1 MKNSYGLENHLL
13 LGDLLQLGIFTKKI
27 LMQSAAESF
36 PTSEISDLVKE
47 KKAFPCWWNDLRQ
60 MLEQNRLKIKK
71 NRF

>member
-47 KKAFPCWWNDLRQ
+47 KKAFPCW
-60 MLEQNRLKIKK
+60 
-71 NRF
+71 